1 MIILDNNFYGYPL
14 ALGLLFN
21 NDPDSSDYFFS
32 LPEETQQALIQEDIH
47 SSGDLHDCVERYK
60 LKE

>member
-1 MIILDNNFYGYPL
+1 LDNNFYGYPL

-21 NDPDSSDYFFS
+21 NDPNSRDY
-32 LPEETQQALIQEDIH
+32 LIQEDIH